1 MSKTKVMTREELEF
15 QYEELLDEVYPPLRV
30 GNISFSV
37 SRIIKEL
44 DPIAYREGYW
54 DYLESIGK
62 EED

>member
-1 MSKTKVMTREELEF
+1 MTREELEVG
-15 QYEELLDEVYPPLRV
+15 YDESLDEVYEPVRI
-30 GNISFSV
+30 GNLTFSV

>member
-1 MSKTKVMTREELEF
+1 MTERAKLEL
-15 QYEELLDEVYPPLRV
+15 QYEEFLDEVYPPLRV